1 MPEVWT
7 KFLNPNHEEL
17 LGWFRSENAGELH
30 FDSLHPV
37 AQEALVSFQDEFADP
52 FPRIESHGSY
62 VFGLFAAPTSV
73 EDDRADFF
81 TILFL
86 ANFSQIVTVLRAAP
100 RGANTP
106 RNFNL
111 ATIDQAIAQTSNLF
125 DHPEWSVGMAIAKI
139 ADVFVSEIEKSLE
152 ILKSNVLEDLEL
164 VTSESRQIPSNADAA
179 YLSELYRR
187 TAVNKTEVVSLR
199 TLLQETKNVFKAV
212 SSDEVDVRRRAADIN
227 EELFPPYVEV
237 SINDLLMRTRHLTSI
252 RNNLE
257 SDLEL
262 MFKRFQEIQNTQ
274 QTAVGRK
281 FTGVLSI
288 LLLPQLIAGY
298 FGQNFE
304 STPGYRADLGWAY
317 SLALIVL
324 VSLFQFYWFRKRK
337 YL

>member
-1 MPEVWT
+1 
-7 KFLNPNHEEL
+7 
-17 LGWFRSENAGELH
+17 
-30 FDSLHPV
+30 
-37 AQEALVSFQDEFADP
+37 
-52 FPRIESHGSY
+52 
-62 VFGLFAAPTSV
+62 
-73 EDDRADFF
+73 
-81 TILFL
+81 
-86 ANFSQIVTVLRAAP
+86 
-100 RGANTP
+100 
-106 RNFNL
+106 
-111 ATIDQAIAQTSNLF
+111 
-125 DHPEWSVGMAIAKI
+125 
-139 ADVFVSEIEKSLE
+139 
-152 ILKSNVLEDLEL
+152 
-164 VTSESRQIPSNADAA
+164 
-179 YLSELYRR
+179 
-187 TAVNKTEVVSLR
+187 
-199 TLLQETKNVFKAV
+199 VFKAV

-227 EELFPPYVEV
+227 EELFPPFVEV

-304 STPGYRADLGWAY
+304 STPGYRDDLGWAY